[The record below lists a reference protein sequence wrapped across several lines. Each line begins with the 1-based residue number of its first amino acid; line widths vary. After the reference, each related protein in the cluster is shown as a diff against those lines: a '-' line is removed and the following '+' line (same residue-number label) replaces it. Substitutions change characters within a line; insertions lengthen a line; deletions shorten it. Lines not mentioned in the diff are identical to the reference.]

1 MGLGV
6 LSGARRLH
14 DQPSNSRC
22 DDVLISS
29 PTRLVY
35 SPSERLQRETQ
46 HTRANIENTSFKDF
60 LQTDLVTDLM
70 LLLLVDVS
78 DVTGG
83 VWCVTDSV
91 WCLSWAGAGPG
102 RAAAGL
108 SRVTTSLS
116 RPSASQ
122 LGAGNRSRSAGRGN
136 WGTDA
141 RWDTGSV
148 QSPSLRN
155 VMG

>member
-1 MGLGV
+1 M
-6 LSGARRLH
+6 SGARRLH

-29 PTRLVY
+29 RTRLVY

-46 HTRANIENTSFKDF
+46 YTRANIENTSFKDF

-83 VWCVTDSV
+83 V
-91 WCLSWAGAGPG
+91 
-102 RAAAGL
+102 
-108 SRVTTSLS
+108 
-116 RPSASQ
+116 
-122 LGAGNRSRSAGRGN
+122 
-136 WGTDA
+136 
-141 RWDTGSV
+141 
-148 QSPSLRN
+148 
-155 VMG
+155 